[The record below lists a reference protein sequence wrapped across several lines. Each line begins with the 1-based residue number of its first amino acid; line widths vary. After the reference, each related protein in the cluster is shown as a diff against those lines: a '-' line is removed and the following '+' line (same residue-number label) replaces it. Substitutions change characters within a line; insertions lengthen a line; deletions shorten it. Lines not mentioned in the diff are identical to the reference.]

1 MRKWKQQLS
10 QAHPVQ
16 NSSTKWLNPWLYTK
30 PLGLESKT
38 REESSA
44 AFILFSAEGSAEA

>member
-16 NSSTKWLNPWLYTK
+16 NSTKWLNPWLYAK

-38 REESSA
+38 CEESSA
-44 AFILFSAEGSAEA
+44 PFILFSAEGSAEA